1 MKSRKKSESIFTEME
16 EVAYRLF
23 SEVRHETGRFQ
34 TGVCEL
40 KGKKILFM
48 NNNQS
53 IEERI
58 SALAGVISNQNMDE
72 IYMKPVVRAEIEHQ
86 LEMLNKTADIY
97 LENDGQ

>member
-1 MKSRKKSESIFTEME
+1 LRSRKKSESIFMELE

-23 SEVRHETGRFQ
+23 SEIRHESGRFR

-58 SALAGVISNQNMDE
+58 YALAEAISKQNIDE
-72 IYMKPVVRAEIEHQ
+72 VYLKPVVRAEIEHQ
-86 LEMLNKTADIY
+86 LEILNKTADIY
-97 LENDGQ
+97 KENDGQ